1 VAGAVDDEPGSG
13 DQDEQ
18 VRRRLRPPTPGPGPR
33 SQARKQKDERPHR
46 GGEHQEGC
54 QAAREARGGEAEDRD
69 RGQEGYGSNA
79 TDGHK
84 ARPEEVAAKP
94 GRPPQ
99 RELSKPAPGGDQS
112 AAQRQPAHASRQVQ
126 QRHHDQDRAGPD
138 LDPEARS
145 NQDLDLHASR
155 LNVLRTIALLGGP

>member
-18 VRRRLRPPTPGPGPR
+18 VRRRLHPPTPGPGPR

-94 GRPPQ
+94 GRRRSVSSQSRLPAVTRAPPSGS
-99 RELSKPAPGGDQS
+99 RPMRPVRCRSAITIRTAPAPTWTPRPGATRIWTS
-112 AAQRQPAHASRQVQ
+112 MPA
-126 QRHHDQDRAGPD
+126 G
-138 LDPEARS
+138 
-145 NQDLDLHASR
+145 
-155 LNVLRTIALLGGP
+155 